1 MRHRKSR
8 RFRHRS
14 NGRNFQS
21 RDNGTI
27 KSNGFLNDRARGNFK
42 SIQNPEKLV
51 EKYNALAKEAL
62 SSGDKISSENFLQHA
77 DHFMRMIEFKNS
89 YQKPNKDLNDQKLN
103 TPENKPIDNNKV
115 EAEEEIKEK

>member
-21 RDNGTI
+21 RDNGAV
-27 KSNGFLNDRARGNFK
+27 KPNGFLNDRIRGNFK

-62 SSGDKISSENFLQHA
+62 SSGDKISSENFLQQLT
-77 DHFMRMIEFKNS
+77 S
-89 YQKPNKDLNDQKLN
+89 Q
-103 TPENKPIDNNKV
+103 ENKPIDNNKV
-115 EAEEEIKEK
+115 EVKEVKPEIEEK